1 MPLLHSE
8 DLAVQEA
15 ALPLFE
21 RFSDPRTAD
30 CGRTRSIPSSKR
42 CQLCCARCFL
52 QPAPQGSS
60 CGTRAW

>member
-1 MPLLHSE
+1 MQLGWLMPLLHSE

-30 CGRTRSIPSSKR
+30 CGRARSIPSSKR
-42 CQLCCARCFL
+42 C
-52 QPAPQGSS
+52 
-60 CGTRAW
+60 